1 MSAFCPVSWKTC
13 TKLLSSNLIPAELP
27 TPILR
32 EYTMAW
38 AVLWAAITSVVV
50 TFVTPQMTAADAGN
64 LGAKAAFVFAGCNL
78 VGWVFSYFCLPETKG
93 LSMVEVDK
101 MYTSKIP
108 MRHWSKYRST
118 VVSETTRV

>member
-1 MSAFCPVSWKTC
+1 VLFVPFPGRLVLSFW
-13 TKLLSSNLIPAELP
+13 SSNLIPAELP

-32 EYTMAW
+32 EHTMAW
-38 AVLWAAITSVVV
+38 AVFWAAATSVVV

-93 LSMVEVDK
+93 RSMVEIDK